1 MRYSH
6 TSEVPLALAVFLA
19 TDNYDHNDDPNTIS
33 ATALLKPLR
42 QIILS
47 PRVPATQA
55 MVALP
60 DLVKSRIG
68 QAIHDAIERS
78 WVANHR
84 VAMQSLGY
92 PQRVIDMVEVNPTP
106 EFMAQFPDT
115 IPVYLEQRLKRQ
127 LGKWTVSGKFD
138 FIGEGRVQ
146 DFKSTSVWTYQN
158 QVNNNKYALQGS
170 IYRWLD
176 PKKITQSEMDIHFL
190 FTDHQ
195 ASKIK
200 ADPSYPPRAFKKQS
214 FPLLSLQDT
223 QSFIQNKLNQ
233 IDKYWNAP
241 EEDIPKCTDEDLW
254 RSEPEWKYYKKG
266 VVGPRS
272 TKNFDNRQDAM
283 LRFIED
289 GSVGLVVEKPG
300 EATACKYCPAFAVC
314 SQKDQLIA
322 SGDLHIGF
330 S

>member
-19 TDNYDHNDDPNTIS
+19 TDGYDYNDDPNTIS
-33 ATALLKPLR
+33 ATTLLKPLR
-42 QIILS
+42 QIILT
-47 PRVPATQA
+47 PRVPVSQAT
-55 MVALP
+55 VALP
-60 DLVKSRIG
+60 DMVKSRIG
-68 QAIHDAIERS
+68 SAIHDAIERA
-78 WVANHR
+78 WVSNHR
-84 VAMQSLGY
+84 VAMQALGY

-106 EFMAQFPDT
+106 EFLAKFPDT
-115 IPVYLEQRLKRQ
+115 IPVYLEQRLKRKV
-127 LGKWTVSGKFD
+127 GKWTVSGKFD

-158 QVNNNKYALQGS
+158 QVNNNKYAQQGS
-170 IYRWLD
+170 LYRWLD
-176 PKKITQSEMDIHFL
+176 PQKITQSEMDIHFL

-195 ASKIK
+195 ASKMR

-214 FPLLSLQDT
+214 FPLMGLNETTKFVQD
-223 QSFIQNKLNQ
+223 KLNL
-233 IDKYWNAP
+233 IDKYWDAP
-241 EEDIPKCTDEDLW
+241 EETIPLCSDEDLW

-266 VVGPRS
+266 VVGTRS

-283 LRFIED
+283 LRYIED

-300 EATACKYCPAFAVC
+300 EATACKYCSAFAVC

-322 SGDLHIGF
+322 NGDLHVGA
-330 S
+330 